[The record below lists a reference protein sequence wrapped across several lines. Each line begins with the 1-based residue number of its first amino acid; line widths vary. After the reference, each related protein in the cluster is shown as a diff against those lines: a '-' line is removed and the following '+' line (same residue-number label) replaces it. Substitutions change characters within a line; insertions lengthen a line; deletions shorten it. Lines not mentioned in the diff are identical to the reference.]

1 MGNLLRTF
9 GPTLQAGQVEFL
21 FIYKRDKD
29 THRSRRGWEVRSLEM
44 AERSGKDSLDHDSLL
59 EGLDRPR

>member
-1 MGNLLRTF
+1 M
-9 GPTLQAGQVEFL
+9 

-29 THRSRRGWEVRSLEM
+29 KHRSRRRWEVRSLEM